1 MFEKVAFIGLTFL
14 CSSVVSASPLY
25 YTFTGAV
32 TTVYD
37 QANII
42 ANTYGDLNDFI
53 ANTVVEYTFL
63 VDTAAQGELHYNDP
77 VFDYFSVDGSSPE
90 FSIDFFYTD
99 FISGSLIDEL
109 NGGSRNSDSDLK
121 ETNRGFYIDYYLG
134 TQNDLYQFNGG
145 SGDNRILIQS
155 VGLPTLA
162 LGSLWIGSETARDQN
177 NLVSSYS
184 SNFEL
189 SRISG
194 AFPSVS
200 AVPVPAAVWLF
211 GTALIGFV
219 GMSRRRK
226 VA

>member
-1 MFEKVAFIGLTFL
+1 M
-14 CSSVVSASPLY
+14 
-25 YTFTGAV
+25 
-32 TTVYD
+32 
-37 QANII
+37 
-42 ANTYGDLNDFI
+42 
-53 ANTVVEYTFL
+53 VEYTFL

-145 SGDNRILIQS
+145 SGDNSINIES
-155 VGLPTLA
+155 VGLSTLA

-184 SNFEL
+184 SNLEL
-189 SRISG
+189 SRISDVY
-194 AFPSVS
+194 PSAS
-200 AVPVPAAVWLF
+200 AVPLPAALWLF
-211 GTALIGFV
+211 GTALIGLIGF
-219 GMSRRRK
+219 GKRK
-226 VA
+226 TMIAA